1 MNSQSPMTIKQ
12 KTLEAIGDLSD
23 NCSMDELYGCLDFL
37 AATRP
42 EAASSFEKRPLT
54 VGEWWVT
61 LIVLCVPLLNIILCL
76 VWALRSSG
84 NIHRKN
90 FCRATLF
97 LIPVAVVI
105 ALVRGF
111 LKGVS

>member
-1 MNSQSPMTIKQ
+1 MTIKQ
-12 KTLEAIGDLSD
+12 KTLEAIGELPE
-23 NCSMDELYGCLDFL
+23 NCSLDELYGRLDFL

-54 VGEWWVT
+54 VSEWWVT
-61 LIVLCVPLLNIILCL
+61 LLVLCVPFLNLILCL

-84 NIHRKN
+84 NIHRRN
-90 FCRATLF
+90 FCRATLL
-97 LIPVAVVI
+97 LIPVVVVM
-105 ALVRGF
+105 ALVRGL

>member
-1 MNSQSPMTIKQ
+1 MNSQSPMTINE
-12 KTLEAIGDLSD
+12 KTLEDIGELSD
-23 NCSMDELYGCLDFL
+23 NCSMDEINGCLDFL

-54 VGEWWVT
+54 VWEWVGT
-61 LIVLCVPLLNIILCL
+61 LIVLAIPLLNFILCL

-84 NIHRKN
+84 NIHRRN
-90 FCRATLF
+90 YCRATLH

-105 ALVRGF
+105 ALVRGL

>member
-1 MNSQSPMTIKQ
+1 MTIKQ
-12 KTLEAIGDLSD
+12 KTLEAIGELPD
-23 NCSMDELYGCLDFL
+23 NCSMDELYGRLDFL
-37 AATRP
+37 AATQP
-42 EAASSFEKRPLT
+42 EAAASFEKRPLT
-54 VGEWWVT
+54 VGEWWGT
-61 LIVLCVPLLNIILCL
+61 LIVLCVPFLNIILCL

-84 NIHRKN
+84 NIHRRN

-105 ALVRGF
+105 ALVRGL

>member
-1 MNSQSPMTIKQ
+1 MTIKQ
-12 KTLEAIGDLSD
+12 KTLEAIGDLPD
-23 NCSMDELYGCLDFL
+23 DCSMDELYGRLDFL

-42 EAASSFEKRPLT
+42 EAATSFEKRPLT

-61 LIVLCVPLLNIILCL
+61 LIVLCIPFLNLILCL

-84 NIHRKN
+84 NIGRRN
-90 FCRATLF
+90 FCRAILL

-105 ALVRGF
+105 ALVRG
-111 LKGVS
+111 LLRGAS

>member
-1 MNSQSPMTIKQ
+1 MTIKQ
-12 KTLEAIGDLSD
+12 KTLEAIGELPD

-42 EAASSFEKRPLT
+42 EAAPSPEKRPLT
-54 VGEWWVT
+54 VWEWLVT
-61 LIVLCVPLLNIILCL
+61 LLVLCIPFLNIILCL

-84 NIHRKN
+84 NIHRRN

-97 LIPVAVVI
+97 LIPVAVVL
-105 ALVRGF
+105 ALVRG
-111 LKGVS
+111 LVKGVS

>member
-1 MNSQSPMTIKQ
+1 MTIKQ
-12 KTLEAIGDLSD
+12 KTLEAIGELPDD
-23 NCSMDELYGCLDFL
+23 CSMDELYGRLDFL
-37 AATRP
+37 ASTRP
-42 EAASSFEKRPLT
+42 EAAPSTEKRALT
-54 VGEWWVT
+54 VGEWWLT
-61 LIVLCVPLLNIILCL
+61 LLVLCVPLLNIILCL

-84 NIHRKN
+84 NIHRRN

-105 ALVRGF
+105 ALVRGL

>member
-1 MNSQSPMTIKQ
+1 MTIKQ
-12 KTLEAIGDLSD
+12 KALEAIGDLPD
-23 NCSMDELYGCLDFL
+23 DCSMDELYGRLDFL

-54 VGEWWVT
+54 VSEWWVT
-61 LIVLCVPLLNIILCL
+61 LLVLCVPFLNLILCL

-84 NIHRKN
+84 NIHRRN
-90 FCRATLF
+90 FCRATLL
-97 LIPVAVVI
+97 LIPVVVVI
-105 ALVRGF
+105 ALVRGL

>member
-1 MNSQSPMTIKQ
+1 MTIKQ
-12 KTLEAIGDLSD
+12 KTLEAIGELPD
-23 NCSMDELYGCLDFL
+23 NCSMDELYGRLDFL

-42 EAASSFEKRPLT
+42 EAAPSPEKRPLT
-54 VGEWWVT
+54 VGEWLLT
-61 LIVLCVPLLNIILCL
+61 LIVLCIPLLNIILCL

-84 NIHRKN
+84 NIHRRN

-97 LIPVAVVI
+97 LIPVAVVM
-105 ALVRGF
+105 ALVRGL

>member
-1 MNSQSPMTIKQ
+1 MTIKQ
-12 KTLEAIGDLSD
+12 KTLEAIGELPD
-23 NCSMDELYGCLDFL
+23 NCSMDELYGRLDFL

-42 EAASSFEKRPLT
+42 EAAPSPEKRPLT

-61 LIVLCVPLLNIILCL
+61 LIVLCIPLLNIILCL
-76 VWALRSSG
+76 VWALSSSG
-84 NIHRKN
+84 NIHRRS

-97 LIPVAVVI
+97 LIPVVVVI
-105 ALVRGF
+105 ALVRGL

>member
-1 MNSQSPMTIKQ
+1 MTIKQ
-12 KTLEAIGDLSD
+12 RTLEAIGELPDD
-23 NCSMDELYGCLDFL
+23 CSMDELYGRLDFL

-42 EAASSFEKRPLT
+42 EVIPSPEKRPLT

-84 NIHRKN
+84 NIHRRN
-90 FCRATLF
+90 FCRATLL

-105 ALVRGF
+105 ALVRGL

>member
-1 MNSQSPMTIKQ
+1 MTIKQ
-12 KTLEAIGDLSD
+12 KTLEAIGELSD
-23 NCSMDELYGCLDFL
+23 DCSMDELYGRLDFL

-54 VGEWWVT
+54 VSEWWVT
-61 LIVLCVPLLNIILCL
+61 LLGLCVPFLNLILCL

-84 NIHRKN
+84 NIHRRK
-90 FCRATLF
+90 FCRATLL
-97 LIPVAVVI
+97 LIPVVVVM
-105 ALVRGF
+105 ALVRGL

>member
-1 MNSQSPMTIKQ
+1 MNPPSPMTIKQ
-12 KTLEAIGDLSD
+12 KTLEAIGELPD
-23 NCSMDELYGCLDFL
+23 NCSMDELYGRLDFL

-42 EAASSFEKRPLT
+42 EAAPSFEKRPLT

-61 LIVLCVPLLNIILCL
+61 LIVLCIPFLNIILCL
-76 VWALRSSG
+76 VWALRRSG
-84 NIHRKN
+84 NIHRRN
-90 FCRATLF
+90 FCRATLL

-105 ALVRGF
+105 ALVRGL

>member
-1 MNSQSPMTIKQ
+1 MTIKQ
-12 KTLEAIGDLSD
+12 KTLEAIGELPD
-23 NCSMDELYGCLDFL
+23 NCSMDDLYARLDFL

-42 EAASSFEKRPLT
+42 EAASSFQKRPLT

-61 LIVLCVPLLNIILCL
+61 LVVLCIPLLNLILCL

-84 NIHRKN
+84 NIHRRN
-90 FCRATLF
+90 FCRATLL
-97 LIPVAVVI
+97 LIPVAVVL
-105 ALVRGF
+105 ALVRGL